1 MTLVSHY
8 RPIVIQ
14 TADPVHSKILSAYAE
29 FWKIP
34 WQTGP
39 VADEQ
44 HEIFT
49 TGNQITQARDATVI
63 VSPAGTEA
71 AEKIA
76 LDHGL
81 TLNSKEA
88 SITLPAAREVEVSL
102 RTEVYEF
109 SGSNL
114 DPVLRAGD
122 LPILSRIRGTE
133 IYLLAVDLVGEYVRR
148 VFRGFED
155 NPSRKF
161 WLATKL
167 PFSYQSI
174 PRFVR
179 DRSFRSS
186 KGTGELAIDKL
197 GPVECLRTIFLAS
210 LVLSSG
216 PIPRIAF
223 WKRGKC
229 YALVVTHDVETK
241 AGLETGAPRLMDI
254 ERNLGIRSTWNVPS
268 ARYPL
273 PPGSL
278 DSLTENGEIGAHD
291 TGHDGRLIFLGP
303 EEKVRRLL
311 ECKQGLEKLTGK
323 EVRGFRYPLLQHNV
337 GLASATAKA
346 GYSYDSSCPSW
357 EILSPT
363 SLRPHGVGTV
373 FPFEITDTLEI
384 PISLPQDH
392 QLIRVAGL
400 EPSAAVELLLRLSIW
415 LRGLGGPCILLVHP
429 DYELAMEENVH
440 EYQRLLE
447 NFASDPQCDI
457 MTLGEMADWW
467 QYRALAKWSA
477 NSNATIVSPKGGAP
491 GMELQ
496 AELVTGYG
504 SGGFTTERLP
514 S

>member
-1 MTLVSHY
+1 LNG
-8 RPIVIQ
+8 
-14 TADPVHSKILSAYAE
+14 YAE

-34 WQTGP
+34 WQTRAEP
-39 VADEQ
+39 DEQ
-44 HEIFT
+44 HSIFT
-49 TGNQITQARDATVI
+49 TGNPIAPTRDATVI
-63 VSPAGTEA
+63 VSPSGTET

-76 LDHGL
+76 RDHGL
-81 TLNSKEA
+81 TLTSKEA
-88 SITLPAAREVEVSL
+88 SITLPAARDVEVSL

-114 DPVLRAGD
+114 DPVLQSGD
-122 LPILSRIRGTE
+122 LPILSRIHGTE

-148 VFRGFED
+148 IFRGFED
-155 NPSRKF
+155 KPSRKF

-186 KGTGELAIDKL
+186 EGTGEVTMGKL
-197 GPVECLRTIFLAS
+197 GPVESLRTIFLAS

-216 PIPRIAF
+216 PVPRIAF
-223 WKRGKC
+223 WKRGKS
-229 YALVVTHDVETK
+229 YALAVTHDVETK
-241 AGLETGAPRLMDI
+241 AGLEKGAPRLMTI
-254 ERNLGIRSTWNVPS
+254 ERSLGIRSTWNVPS

-273 PPGSL
+273 PSGSL
-278 DSLTENGEIGAHD
+278 DILTENGEVGAHD
-291 TGHDGRLIFLGP
+291 TEHDGRLIFLGS

-311 ECKQGLEKLTGK
+311 ECKRGLEKLTCK
-323 EVRGFRYPLLQHNV
+323 EVRGFRSPLLQHNAD
-337 GLASATAKA
+337 LASATAKA

-363 SLRPHGVGTV
+363 SLHPHGVGTV
-373 FPFEITDTLEI
+373 FPFEITDALEI
-384 PISLPQDH
+384 PVSLPQDH
-392 QLIRVAGL
+392 QLIRIAGL
-400 EPSAAVELLLRLSIW
+400 EPSAAVELLLHLSIW
-415 LRGLGGPCILLVHP
+415 IRGLGGPCILLVHP
-429 DYELAMEENVH
+429 DYELAMKENVH

-467 QYRALAKWSA
+467 RYRARAKWGLTD
-477 NSNATIVSPKGGAP
+477 SNASIVSPQGGAT

-504 SGGFTTERLP
+504 NNGFTIERLP